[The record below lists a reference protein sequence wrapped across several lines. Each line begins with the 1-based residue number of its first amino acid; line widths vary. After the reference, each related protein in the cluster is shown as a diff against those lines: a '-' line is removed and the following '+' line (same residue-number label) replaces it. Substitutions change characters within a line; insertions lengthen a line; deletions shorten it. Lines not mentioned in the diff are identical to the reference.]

1 MLGASSGEV
10 VKHGAMK
17 MVPEEGFPTFRDRFN
32 KGRLIIVFN
41 VEFPVKN
48 KPKNATYRIF

>member
-1 MLGASSGEV
+1 MLGASPGEV

-48 KPKNATYRIF
+48 KPKI